1 MGTCRGDQLVLV
13 VFGKAP
19 IEKTLHQIRQQP
31 GQQSGALLIVEGQ
44 VLDRYLD
51 LAGRQGNPSK
61 RRCLR
66 RTGARADIGGRC
78 HGVDMKLLAFEVE
91 AKIHLELEDHREL
104 LLGKGP
110 GQILAS
116 ELAEGVITVGD
127 EILAH
132 RLENRQF
139 ADRAQI
145 IDRTSNHQLARRGRT
160 PARLP
165 EPAAAESDQQEHDQ
179 SEQLGEIHGVF
190 RVFR

>member
-1 MGTCRGDQLVLV
+1 
-13 VFGKAP
+13 
-19 IEKTLHQIRQQP
+19 
-31 GQQSGALLIVEGQ
+31 
-44 VLDRYLD
+44 
-51 LAGRQGNPSK
+51 
-61 RRCLR
+61 
-66 RTGARADIGGRC
+66 
-78 HGVDMKLLAFEVE
+78 MKLLAFEVE

-139 ADRAQI
+139 ADRAQF

-160 PARLP
+160 PACLP